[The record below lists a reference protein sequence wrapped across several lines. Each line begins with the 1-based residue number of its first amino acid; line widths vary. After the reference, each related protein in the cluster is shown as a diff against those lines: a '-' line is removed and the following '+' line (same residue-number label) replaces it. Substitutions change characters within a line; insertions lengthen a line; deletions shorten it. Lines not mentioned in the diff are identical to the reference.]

1 MILNC
6 MSEKPLPVYG
16 KGDNVRDWL
25 YVEDHCDAIY
35 SVLTNGGIGSTYNI
49 GGNNEIQNIDIV
61 KIICRKMDELSPRIN
76 GTKYEELITYVA
88 DRPGHD
94 FRYAIDASKIEN
106 KLGWLPKESFETGIE
121 KTILWYLDN
130 KEWWESIQNNTYQQ
144 ERLGVVN

>member
-1 MILNC
+1 MDER
-6 MSEKPLPVYG
+6 SP
-16 KGDNVRDWL
+16 R
-25 YVEDHCDAIY
+25 
-35 SVLTNGGIGSTYNI
+35 TNGA
-49 GGNNEIQNIDIV
+49 
-61 KIICRKMDELSPRIN
+61 
-76 GTKYEELITYVA
+76 KYEELITYVA

-106 KLGWLPKESFETGIE
+106 ELGWLPKESFETGIE

>member
-1 MILNC
+1 MDER
-6 MSEKPLPVYG
+6 SP
-16 KGDNVRDWL
+16 R
-25 YVEDHCDAIY
+25 
-35 SVLTNGGIGSTYNI
+35 TNGA
-49 GGNNEIQNIDIV
+49 
-61 KIICRKMDELSPRIN
+61 
-76 GTKYEELITYVA
+76 KYEELITYVA

-130 KEWWESIQNNTYQQ
+130 KEWWESIQNDTYQQ

>member
-6 MSEKPLPVYG
+6 ISEKPLPVYG

-49 GGNNEIQNIDIV
+49 GGNNEIKNIDIV
-61 KIICRKMDELSPRIN
+61 KIICRKMDERSPRTN
-76 GTKYEELITYVA
+76 GAKYEELITYVA

-106 KLGWLPKESFETGIE
+106 ELGWLPKESFETGIE